1 MALASAR
8 AVDVGVIRWAVSR
21 AYVARRL
28 SMRLGRADAPGRG
41 TGIRRAWRT
50 APLLLLMVSMAQAA
64 VLPEDRVDAMY
75 HYYDGG
81 GTKVDGPALLV
92 RKGFADTASVYASY
106 YADSI
111 SGASI
116 DVMTTASPYKET
128 RQERGV
134 GVDYLYRN
142 TTMNLSYTTSDE
154 RDYLANTLGLN
165 IAHEVFDGL
174 TTVSL
179 GYTAGRDEVGKTDT
193 AFKEDINRYQYRL
206 GLSQIFTRTFLV
218 NFEYEGI
225 LEEGYLNSP
234 YRAARLQG
242 LLVPERYPGTRN
254 SYAFA
259 MRALKGLVTDDER
272 LGSSVLLGYRYF
284 WDTWDIRA
292 STIET
297 GYQRYFGSRWLGE
310 IHYRHYNQTAAS
322 FYGDNFLTQMNYMAR
337 DKELST
343 FKSHAIGTKLTYT
356 FQNHPAFVNKST
368 FNVTYDFIKFEY
380 DDFTDTRTQ
389 APYAFNA
396 NVVQLFLSVWY

>member
-1 MALASAR
+1 MAPASAK
-8 AVDVGVIRWAVSR
+8 AVDVGVIRRVVSQ
-21 AYVARRL
+21 AYVTRRL
-28 SMRLGRADAPGRG
+28 NMLLGRDDVTACG
-41 TGIRRAWRT
+41 TGARRAWCT
-50 APLLLLMVSMAQAA
+50 VLALLLVMSVAQAA
-64 VLPEDRVDAMY
+64 VLPEDRADAMY

-92 RKGFADTASVYASY
+92 RKGFADTTSVYASY

-134 GVDYLYRN
+134 GVDYLRHN
-142 TTMNLSYTTSDE
+142 TTMNVSYTTSEE
-154 RDYLANTLGLN
+154 RDYLANTLGMN
-165 IAHEVFDGL
+165 VAHEMFDGL
-174 TTVSL
+174 TTVTL
-179 GYTAGRDEVGKTDT
+179 GYTTGKDEVGKTDT
-193 AFKEDINRYQYRL
+193 AFKEDIDRYQYRL
-206 GLSQIFTRTFLV
+206 GLSQVFTRTFHM

-225 LEEGYLNSP
+225 LENGYLNSP
-234 YRAARLQG
+234 YRGARLQG
-242 LLVPERYPGTRN
+242 LLVPEHYPGTRD

-259 MRALKGLVTDDER
+259 VRALKGLMTSDDR
-272 LGSSVLLGYRYF
+272 LGSSVQLGYRYF

-297 GYQRYFGSRWLGE
+297 GYQRYFASQWLGE
-310 IHYRHYNQTAAS
+310 IHYRYYNQTAAS
-322 FYGDNFLTQMNYMAR
+322 FYSDNFLTQMNYMAR

-343 FKSHAIGTKLTYT
+343 FKSHSVGGKLTYT
-356 FQNHPAFVNKST
+356 FQNHPAFVDKST
-368 FNVTYDFIKFEY
+368 FNVAYDHVRFEY

-396 NVVQLFLSVWY
+396 NVVQLLLSVWF

>member
-1 MALASAR
+1 M
-8 AVDVGVIRWAVSR
+8 DV
-21 AYVARRL
+21 
-28 SMRLGRADAPGRG
+28 
-41 TGIRRAWRT
+41 IRRAVPT
-50 APLLLLMVSMAQAA
+50 LLFAVSLTQAA
-64 VLPEDRVDAMY
+64 VLPEDRADAMY

-92 RKGFADTASVYASY
+92 RKGVADTASVYASY

-134 GVDYLYRN
+134 GVDYLHRN
-142 TTMNLSYTTSDE
+142 TTMNLSYTASEE
-154 RDYLANTLGLN
+154 RDYLANTLGVN
-165 IAHEVFDGL
+165 VAHEVFDGL
-174 TTVSL
+174 STITL
-179 GYTAGRDEVGKTDT
+179 GYTVGRDEVGKTGT

-206 GLSQIFTRTFLV
+206 GLSQVFTRTFLM

-225 LEEGYLNSP
+225 LEDGYLNSP

-242 LLVPERYPGTRN
+242 LLVPERYPGARD

-259 MRALKGLVTDDER
+259 VRALKGLMSADDKLE
-272 LGSSVLLGYRYF
+272 SSVQLGYRYF

-292 STIET
+292 STLEI
-297 GYQRYFGSRWLGE
+297 GYQRYFSSHWLGGV
-310 IHYRHYNQTAAS
+310 HYRYYNQTAAS
-322 FYGDNFLTQMNYMAR
+322 FYGDNFLTPMNYMAR

-343 FKSHAIGTKLTYT
+343 FKSHVVGGKVSYT
-356 FQNHPAFVNKST
+356 FRNHPSFVNKST
-368 FNVTYDFIKFEY
+368 INIAYDQMRFEY
-380 DDFTDTRTQ
+380 DDFTDVRTQ

-396 NVVQLFLSVWY
+396 GVVQLYLSVWF

>member
-1 MALASAR
+1 
-8 AVDVGVIRWAVSR
+8 
-21 AYVARRL
+21 
-28 SMRLGRADAPGRG
+28 MRLGWDDVAGRGADA
-41 TGIRRAWRT
+41 RRDRWTTPAF
-50 APLLLLMVSMAQAA
+50 LLVMAVAQAA

-134 GVDYLYRN
+134 GVDYLHRN
-142 TTMNLSYTTSDE
+142 TTMNLSYTTSEE
-154 RDYLANTLGLN
+154 RDYRANTLGVN
-165 IAHEVFDGL
+165 VAHEVFDGL
-174 TTVSL
+174 TTLTL
-179 GYTAGRDEVGKTDT
+179 GYTAGKDEVGKTDT

-206 GLSQIFTRTFLV
+206 GLSQVFTRTFLM

-225 LEEGYLNSP
+225 LDEGYLNSP

-242 LLVPERYPGTRN
+242 LLVPERYPGTRD

-259 MRALKGLVTDDER
+259 VRALKGLMTAGDR
-272 LGSSVLLGYRYF
+272 LDSSVQLGYRYF

-292 STIET
+292 STVET

-310 IHYRHYNQTAAS
+310 IHYRYYNQTAAS

-343 FKSHAIGTKLTYT
+343 FKSHAVGTKLTYT

-368 FNVTYDFIKFEY
+368 FNVAYDHVRFEY

-396 NVVQLFLSVWY
+396 NVVQLFLSVWF